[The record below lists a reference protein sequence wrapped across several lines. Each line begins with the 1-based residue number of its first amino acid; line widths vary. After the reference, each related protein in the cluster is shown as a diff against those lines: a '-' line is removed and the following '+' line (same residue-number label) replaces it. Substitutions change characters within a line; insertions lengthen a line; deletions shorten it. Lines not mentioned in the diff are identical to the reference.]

1 MIRKA
6 IDKYHKLSPQV
17 KASAWFAAC
26 SVLQKGISTITVP
39 IFTRL
44 MTDEQYGTF
53 TLYNTWSNLLTIIT
67 SLYLFN
73 GVLNNAMVKY
83 EDDRDRYIASMQG
96 LTILMTT
103 VVFVIYV
110 VTQGVWY
117 RVINLAP
124 VYMIIMFIE
133 MLFAPALSY
142 WSGKQRFEYKYVK
155 LVIVTVIKSVLNPV
169 VGLIAVYYSVEKDLA
184 RIISIVAVE
193 VVICGIIMVY
203 QFVRGKV
210 FFVKEYWKYALK
222 LGFPLLPHYLSG
234 MILNRGDTVVIEHL
248 VGRSKVAYYGVAYN
262 IGFLVQLFTNAIGN
276 AFIPWMYQKIKGK
289 DYAKIGK
296 TVNIL
301 LLFVSAIAFG
311 VMLLAPE
318 AIWIFGDSGY
328 ASAVYV
334 VPPVAASV
342 FFIFLY
348 NLLAVPQFYYEKT
361 NYMLFASIAAALVN
375 IVLNF
380 IFIDKFGYV
389 AAGYTTLVC
398 YVFYSFGHFIISK
411 SILKEKIGENA
422 GVMFDTK
429 VLFLLSIMIIGIGIT
444 CNFLFPFWYIRYGII
459 LIGLILC
466 IIYRKKL
473 IKFFID
479 IKAKK

>member
-1 MIRKA
+1 
-6 IDKYHKLSPQV
+6 
-17 KASAWFAAC
+17 
-26 SVLQKGISTITVP
+26 
-39 IFTRL
+39 
-44 MTDEQYGTF
+44 
-53 TLYNTWSNLLTIIT
+53 
-67 SLYLFN
+67 
-73 GVLNNAMVKY
+73 
-83 EDDRDRYIASMQG
+83 
-96 LTILMTT
+96 
-103 VVFVIYV
+103 
-110 VTQGVWY
+110 
-117 RVINLAP
+117 
-124 VYMIIMFIE
+124 
-133 MLFAPALSY
+133 
-142 WSGKQRFEYKYVK
+142 
-155 LVIVTVIKSVLNPV
+155 
-169 VGLIAVYYSVEKDLA
+169 
-184 RIISIVAVE
+184 
-193 VVICGIIMVY
+193 MVY

-411 SILKEKIGENA
+411 SILKEKIGDNA